1 MFANLYKKRREI
13 FDNLDYNI
21 NKLASIIKRWDQ
33 NSEIYLFGSVLS
45 NNYNLSSDIDILII
59 TDNKE
64 KIMKL
69 LWDNNYGDPFEFHI
83 KNKDEAK
90 IYFRHIKNIKK
101 LFIT

>member
-1 MFANLYKKRREI
+1 MFANLYKKRRGI
-13 FDNLDYNI
+13 FNNLDYNI
-21 NKLASIIKRWDQ
+21 NTLVNIIKREDQ

-45 NNYNLSSDIDILII
+45 NNYNMSSDIDILII
-59 TDNKE
+59 TNNKE

-69 LWDNNYGDPFEFHI
+69 LWDNSYDEPFEFHI

-101 LFIT
+101 LL